1 MHLCTSAN
9 NCDAAYRD
17 TNRYTNRD
25 TNRDANC
32 DTNRDTFCDA

>member
-17 TNRYTNRD
+17 TNRD
-25 TNRDANC
+25 TNRDAYGYSNC
-32 DTNRDTFCDA
+32 DTYRDTFCDA